1 MAMDPISD
9 LRFFVLLT
17 QHPSLARSAQE
28 LGITPST
35 VSKRLAALEQRLG
48 VRLMNRS
55 TRRLSLTAE
64 GEAYLSEG
72 ARILEDLDVLE
83 HGIAGS
89 RAMPRGLLRVHA
101 TLGFG
106 RRHIVPAVS
115 RFIQAYPD
123 VEVQLH
129 LSDRPPNLI
138 EQGFDVAIRVGEIPD
153 SRLTMRTIAFNR
165 RLLCAAPG
173 YLASA
178 GTPVQ
183 PADLA
188 AHRCIVIR
196 ESDETYG
203 TWHLSSDARSESV
216 KVRGNLSTNDGGSA
230 LAWALEGHGILLRS
244 EWELAPYLR
253 SGALGPVL
261 PEWRLPPANIVALYP
276 TRRNVPARTRAFVD
290 HLADWY
296 EGHRSTSRQADS
308 PW

>member
-9 LRFFVLLT
+9 LRLIVLLT
-17 QHPSLARSAQE
+17 HHPRLARSSQE
-28 LGITPST
+28 LGITPSM

-183 PADLA
+183 PADLT

-203 TWHLSSDARSESV
+203 SWHLSSDARSESV

-230 LAWALEGHGILLRS
+230 LAWALEGHGILSRS

-253 SGALGPVL
+253 SGSLIPVL

-290 HLADWY
+290 DLADWY

>member
-1 MAMDPISD
+1 MEPVSD

-17 QHPSLARSAQE
+17 QHGTLARAAQE

-35 VSKRLAALEQRLG
+35 VSKRLAALEHRLG

-55 TRRLSLTAE
+55 TRRISLTAE

-72 ARILEDLDVLE
+72 ARILEDIDVLE

-106 RRHIVPAVS
+106 RRHIVPAIS
-115 RFIQAYPD
+115 RFIQAYPE

-129 LSDRPPNLI
+129 LSDRPPNLV

-165 RLLCAAPG
+165 RLLCAAPD
-173 YLASA
+173 YLRSA
-178 GTPVQ
+178 GTPMQ
-183 PADLA
+183 PSDLA
-188 AHRCIVIR
+188 VHRCIVIR

-253 SGALGPVL
+253 SGSLVHVL
-261 PEWRLPPANIVALYP
+261 PDWRLPPANIVALYP

-296 EGHRSTSRQADS
+296 EEHRSSPGQAIS
-308 PW
+308 AW

>member
-1 MAMDPISD
+1 MDTVSD

-17 QHPSLARSAQE
+17 QHASLARSAQE

-48 VRLMNRS
+48 VRLMNRT
-55 TRRLSLTAE
+55 TRRLSLTSE
-64 GEAYLSEG
+64 GEAYLAEG

-83 HGIAGS
+83 QGIAGS

-106 RRHIVPAVS
+106 RRHIVPAIS
-115 RFIQAYPD
+115 RFVQTYTE

-129 LSDRPPNLI
+129 LSDRPPNLV

-165 RLLCAAPG
+165 RLLCAAPE
-173 YLASA
+173 YLQSA
-178 GTPVQ
+178 GIPTQ
-183 PADLA
+183 PSDLA

-196 ESDETYG
+196 ESDDTYG
-203 TWHLSSDARSESV
+203 TWYLNSDTRSESV

-253 SGALGPVL
+253 TGALLHVL
-261 PEWRLPPANIVALYP
+261 PDWRFPPANIVAVYP
-276 TRRNVPARTRAFVD
+276 TRRNISARTRAFVD
-290 HLADWY
+290 HLAEWY
-296 EGHRSTSRQADS
+296 EGHRSMTKQADS
-308 PW
+308 VW

>member
-1 MAMDPISD
+1 MDSVSD
-9 LRFFVLLT
+9 LHFFVLLT
-17 QHPSLARSAQE
+17 QHASLARSAQE

-48 VRLMNRS
+48 VRLMNRT
-55 TRRLSLTAE
+55 TRRLSLTSE
-64 GEAYLSEG
+64 GEAYLAEG
-72 ARILEDLDVLE
+72 ARILEDIDVLE

-115 RFIQAYPD
+115 RFIQAYSE

-129 LSDRPPNLI
+129 LSDRPPNLV
-138 EQGFDVAIRVGEIPD
+138 EQGFDVAIRIGEMPD
-153 SRLTMRTIAFNR
+153 SRLTMRTIAFNK
-165 RLLCAAPG
+165 RLICAAPG
-173 YLASA
+173 YLKTA
-178 GTPVQ
+178 GTPTQ
-183 PADLA
+183 PSDLA

-203 TWHLSSDARSESV
+203 TWYLTSSSRSESI

-230 LAWALEGHGILLRS
+230 LAWALEGHGIFLRS

-253 SGALGPVL
+253 SGALVHVL
-261 PEWRLPPANIVALYP
+261 PDWRLPPANIVAVYP
-276 TRRNVPARTRAFVD
+276 TRRNVSARTRAFID

-296 EGHRSTSRQADS
+296 EGHRSTGKRSES
-308 PW
+308 VW